1 VTRWRAA
8 LIVTIAVLASGCA
21 GGDTQ
26 PPSSRL
32 TGDVPLPVTAP
43 YLLMSNATTGV
54 AVWPSGSAW
63 LLLSTSDGFAHVTN
77 RTPIGVETD
86 GGLTLTV
93 TGAQYAVAVGAHDRL
108 VRSPLL
114 SAGADWR
121 WSPDELP
128 GAVSGARGAV
138 AYSAAGLTAVLSAS
152 PATLVHNAGDH
163 WPALATPAQAAG
175 GHLDSVTWSGRLGW
189 LTGHGPA
196 GTTMAYRTTD
206 SGAHWAPIDATRQ
219 GIVAALAPCQGT
231 RSWLMP
237 VIAADGTERIL
248 RTADAGQHWQA
259 GAAEPTPS
267 GAPAWGCLGEQ
278 VWLAAGGSDGDRI
291 VTSNDEGGHW
301 NDRGQAPPGLSDLT
315 PTGAGVGYAASDD
328 GGPQLWRVTGAGS
341 RFTRIPLPPWVANL
355 GSGAGAN

>member
-1 VTRWRAA
+1 
-8 LIVTIAVLASGCA
+8 
-21 GGDTQ
+21 
-26 PPSSRL
+26 
-32 TGDVPLPVTAP
+32 
-43 YLLMSNATTGV
+43 
-54 AVWPSGSAW
+54 
-63 LLLSTSDGFAHVTN
+63 
-77 RTPIGVETD
+77 
-86 GGLTLTV
+86 
-93 TGAQYAVAVGAHDRL
+93 
-108 VRSPLL
+108 
-114 SAGADWR
+114 
-121 WSPDELP
+121 
-128 GAVSGARGAV
+128 
-138 AYSAAGLTAVLSAS
+138 
-152 PATLVHNAGDH
+152 
-163 WPALATPAQAAG
+163 
-175 GHLDSVTWSGRLGW
+175 
-189 LTGHGPA
+189 
-196 GTTMAYRTTD
+196 MAYRTID
-206 SGAHWAPIDATRQ
+206 SGAHWTPIDATRQ

-278 VWLAAGGSDGDRI
+278 VWLAAGASDGDRI